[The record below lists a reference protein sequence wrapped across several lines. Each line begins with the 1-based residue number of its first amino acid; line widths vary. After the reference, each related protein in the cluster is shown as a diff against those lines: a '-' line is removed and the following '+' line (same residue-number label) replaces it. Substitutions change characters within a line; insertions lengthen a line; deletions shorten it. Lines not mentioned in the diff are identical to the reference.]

1 MGSNESSREIQ
12 PAKSA
17 HVSYGEG
24 RFYAEGRTGSAP
36 RTTIIRANRDH
47 KFMLGFDMRSTVA
60 MHVLAALFLVA
71 AAVLGGADLARAA
84 TAPSGPELDAPYV
97 VTSYAIVDRMLAMA
111 EVGPNDLLIDLG
123 SGDGRI
129 VIAAALNHGT
139 RGLGV
144 DIDSARI
151 AESRENAMRAGVDD
165 KVSFRLE
172 DLFETEI
179 REASVVTMYLL
190 SSVNLRLRPRL
201 LEELRPGTRIV
212 SHAFDLGEWQADN
225 TDEVK
230 GAQIYLWIVP
240 AKVEGNWRL
249 EGRGDQ
255 PIRLSFNQEFQQI
268 DGAVWRG
275 NSVIP
280 LAEAHLHGDRI
291 RFTFDSGEGAYQFS
305 GRVADNVILPE
316 DESENW
322 RMIRVR

>member
-1 MGSNESSREIQ
+1 
-12 PAKSA
+12 
-17 HVSYGEG
+17 
-24 RFYAEGRTGSAP
+24 
-36 RTTIIRANRDH
+36 
-47 KFMLGFDMRSTVA
+47 MRSLVA
-60 MHVLAALFLVA
+60 THVLFGLFVVVA
-71 AAVLGGADLARAA
+71 APLGGADWVRAA
-84 TAPSGPELDAPYV
+84 TAPSASQLDAPYV

-111 EVGPNDLLIDLG
+111 EVGPNDFLIDLG

-129 VIAAALNHGT
+129 VIAAALNHGA

-151 AESRENAMRAGVDD
+151 AESRENAMRAGVED

-172 DLFETEI
+172 DLFETDI

-212 SHAFDLGEWQADN
+212 SHAYDLGEWQADN

-240 AKVEGNWRL
+240 AKVEGHWQL
-249 EGRGDQ
+249 EGLDEE
-255 PIRLSFNQEFQQI
+255 PIRLTFDQEYQKI
-268 DGAVWRG
+268 DGAVRRG

-280 LAEAHLHGDRI
+280 LREARLDGDRI
-291 RFTFDSGEGAYQFS
+291 HFTFDNGEGAHRFS
-305 GRVADNVILPE
+305 GRVAENVILPE

-322 RMIRVR
+322 RMMRVR